1 LEVKLIKYPT
11 DEDWII
17 ARNNALIT
25 QRKYSNNV
33 PSSKLKTKFLF
44 SEHSPIRS
52 LEFIWE
58 WIDIPSWTSVH
69 FVRHDEGIEHFVSS
83 QRNDI
88 QDKYDR
94 RKAPQDSPVNHRCVA
109 NAQAILQISRARLC
123 SRASQETRESWV
135 LFLNSIKDFA
145 PELYSLCVRP
155 CVYRNGIC
163 PEVFSP
169 CGYNKT
175 DKFQSELS
183 DYLNII
189 NKLY

>member
-17 ARNNALIT
+17 VRNNALIT
-25 QRKYSNNV
+25 QRKYSNNI

-58 WIDIPSWTSVH
+58 WIDIPYWVSVH
-69 FVRHDEGIEHFVSS
+69 FVRHHVGATPFVSS

-88 QDKYDR
+88 QHVYDR
-94 RKAPQDSPVNHRCVA
+94 NDAPQNSLVNHREMA
-109 NAQAILQISRARLC
+109 NAQAILKISQPRLC
-123 SRASQETRESWV
+123 LRASQETRDAWI

-145 PELYSLCVRP
+145 PELYLLCVRP

-189 NKLY
+189 NELY